1 MKLQLTQGG
10 LSVENDAQAMK
21 KLIEKMD
28 TIRKM
33 IDLFNESDWQV
44 EEVSMWIQY
53 EKDLALLQS
62 KIYTGTGSDLN

>member
-1 MKLQLTQGG
+1 MKLQLIQGG
-10 LSVENDAQAMK
+10 LSVESDAQAMK